1 MMKKFLAVSMV
12 VLTVLLAVS
21 CKSTK
26 PATQEQVNDA
36 FQKVY
41 NKYKGDLILDGAS
54 TYTVVKGDTLSQ
66 IATAKYGKGNG
77 IYFPLIMLASSEVVL
92 DPDLIEPGMKL
103 TVPVLTKNLEDA
115 AAKAHVKNF
124 LNEIAKIYDTK
135 ERDKDAEALRAK
147 AKEL

>member
-1 MMKKFLAVSMV
+1 MMKKFLAISMV

-21 CKSTK
+21 CKSK

-54 TYTVVKGDTLSQ
+54 TYTVVKGDTLAQ
-66 IATAKYGKGNG
+66 IANAKYGKGNG

-103 TVPVLTKNLEDA
+103 TIPVLDKNLEDA

-124 LNEIAKIYDTK
+124 LNEVAKVYDTK
-135 ERDKDAEALRAK
+135 DREKDAEALRAK